1 MKLSATLLAALLCLP
16 PAPALA
22 EGANVLVVRPEGE
35 GPSARRMRIFWKGGI
50 GEDNKVNRLGGKS
63 RRISIPGKFYVGT
76 ELQPPRT
83 SLHLWEF
90 RSGFVEA
97 AGLKDGLR
105 LPLRT
110 DPNDCFDARGI
121 KQWGEAYNSNSSTA
135 DLLSGV
141 ILFGHLR
148 EVCSLKDRKDSADEA
163 AAQVRAF
170 YTILTARTRQ
180 SFTGRMCRA
189 SRTGESC

>member
-1 MKLSATLLAALLCLP
+1 MIAALLCLP
-16 PAPALA
+16 GSPAHAKASGA
-22 EGANVLVVRPEGE
+22 EVLVVRPEGE
-35 GPSARRMRIFWKGGI
+35 GPADRRMRIFWKGGI
-50 GEDNKVNRLGGKS
+50 GEDNKLNRLGTKD
-63 RRISIPGKFYVGT
+63 RRFAIPGKFYVGT

-97 AGLKDGLR
+97 AGLRDGLR
-105 LPLRT
+105 LPLKT
-110 DPNDCFDARGI
+110 DPNDCFNARGI
-121 KQWGEAYNSNSSTA
+121 KQWGEAYYSNSSTT

-170 YTILTARTRQ
+170 YTILAARTRQ

-189 SRTGESC
+189 SRTSEGC